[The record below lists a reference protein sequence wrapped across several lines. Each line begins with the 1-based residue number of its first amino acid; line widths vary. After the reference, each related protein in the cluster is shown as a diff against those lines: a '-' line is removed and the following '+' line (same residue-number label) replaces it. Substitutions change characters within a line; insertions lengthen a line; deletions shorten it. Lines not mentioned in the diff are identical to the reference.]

1 VSNTPVDVLCF
12 GEVLVDFFP
21 ERPGIP
27 LEECDRYERHIG
39 GAPANVAIGLG
50 RLGMRPGLMTLVGPD
65 AFGVYV
71 KRKLAEEGVDVR
83 GVGLHRTAKTGVTFV
98 AVDAEGGR
106 SFLFFRH
113 PSADQMIAPVDVDA
127 NLVAE
132 ATVLHVGSST
142 LSREPARAATW
153 AAIDAARRTG
163 RLVSSDPNWRAH
175 LWEDPR
181 VAMAEL
187 ERLLASVDIVKVS
200 DDELAPLVG
209 VSDPVEG
216 AAKLRALGATVAV
229 VTLGARGCLFD
240 APAGRGELPG
250 ERPPTVV
257 DSTGAG
263 DAFTAGLLTGLLRAG
278 VRDRETLH
286 AVSLDALR
294 AACTLGNRMGAAAV
308 TRLGATAGLPAR
320 AQSVLGP

>member
-1 VSNTPVDVLCF
+1 VSVDVLCF
-12 GEVLVDFFP
+12 GEALVDFFP
-21 ERPGIP
+21 ERPGLP

-39 GAPANVAIGLG
+39 GAPANVAIGLA
-50 RLGMRPGLMTLVGPD
+50 RLGMRPGLMALVGPD
-65 AFGVYV
+65 AFGVFV

-98 AVDAEGGR
+98 AVAADGGR

-113 PSADQMIAPVDVDA
+113 PSADQMIAETDVDVE
-127 NLVAE
+127 LVAE

-153 AAIDAARRTG
+153 AAIAEARRAG

-181 VAMAEL
+181 VATEQLAEL
-187 ERLLASVDIVKVS
+187 LRAVDIVKVS
-200 DDELAPLVG
+200 DDELGPLVG
-209 VSDPVEG
+209 VADPVAG
-216 AAKLRALGATVAV
+216 AAALRALGATVAV
-229 VTLGARGCLFD
+229 VTRGARGCVFD

-250 ERPPTVV
+250 ERPPAVV

-278 VRDRETLH
+278 ARDRASL
-286 AVSLDALR
+286 ASVSLETVR
-294 AACTLGNRMGAAAV
+294 SACALGNRMGASAV
-308 TRLGATAGLPAR
+308 TRLGATAGLPPRAR
-320 AQSVLGP
+320 SVLGP